1 MLIRQTLLYL
11 PAQIIGPLVQFASIL
26 LWTHYLSPTEMG
38 LFALVLAAQEL
49 IYTTALFW
57 YSIYTIR
64 YFDQSADPDVKE
76 QFLATEAM
84 AILLATVAAIVTMG
98 LFPLLFGDEW
108 GWPLL
113 TASAVFIVGRAVGAQ
128 LSERARM
135 TADMTSYSILQ
146 IVWPLAGLILA
157 WLLVSN
163 YGATATHVI
172 AGYAA
177 GQWLSTILVVGRM
190 AWPKSLASSREIV
203 KAALKYSV
211 PLVIGAQLVWIAN
224 NGIRFII
231 EYMDGIAAV
240 GLLTI
245 GWALGL
251 RVANF
256 VALLV
261 TAAGFPLAIRK
272 LREEGIDA
280 GQQQLVRNG
289 MLLLFVMAPAMVGF
303 WLISPALVELLVAE
317 QYRALTTEILPWAIL
332 AGAARN
338 LRVHFGEQVFLLRE
352 EPKIPLFNDALDGVA
367 TLIGAIA
374 GFMWGG
380 LVPAVIGAALGAV
393 VALVVTAGFGL
404 IMHRFV
410 LPFGEI
416 VRIGIATA
424 AMASAVFALGVQAN
438 YLSVTLAVFIGA
450 LVYAI
455 ASALLYPEMTANVS
469 RQFRTLTRHE
479 R

>member
-26 LWTHYLSPTEMG
+26 LWTHYLSPAEMG

-64 YFDQSADPDVKE
+64 YFDHSADPDVRE

-84 AILLATVAAIVTMG
+84 AILIATIASIATMG
-98 LFPLLFGDEW
+98 LFPLLFGDDW

-113 TASAVFIVGRAVGAQ
+113 AASAVFIVGRAVGTQ

-146 IVWPLAGLILA
+146 IVWPVAGLFIA
-157 WLLVSN
+157 WLLVAT
-163 YGATATHVI
+163 YGATATNVI

-177 GQWLSTILVVGRM
+177 GQWLSILFVVGRM
-190 AWPKSLASSREIV
+190 AWPQSFSSSKDIV

-211 PLVIGAQLVWIAN
+211 PLVIGSQFVWMAN
-224 NGIRFII
+224 NGIRFIV

-280 GQQQLVRNG
+280 GQTQLVRNG
-289 MLLLFVMAPAMVGF
+289 LLLLFVMAPAMVGF

-317 QYRALTTEILPWAIL
+317 EYRALTTEILPWAIL

-352 EPKIPLFNDALDGVA
+352 EPKIPLFNDIVDGVA
-367 TLIGAIA
+367 TLIGAAI
-374 GFMWGG
+374 GFLWGG
-380 LVPAVIGAALGAV
+380 LVPAVIGAALGSV

-404 IMHRFV
+404 ILHRFV

-424 AMASAVFALGVQAN
+424 AMAAAVLALGVNAS
-438 YLSVTLAVFIGA
+438 YLSVALAMLIGA

-455 ASALLYPEMTANVS
+455 ASALLYPEMSANVT
-469 RQFRTLTRHE
+469 RQLKTLTRHE
-479 R
+479 Q